1 MAGPGHRGRMAMAKP
16 QNAKKTVKRILSYMD
31 GYGFQLALVI
41 VGIIISAAAGIAGTY
56 FLKPLINIYIV
67 PFIGHENPDFSG
79 FIGML
84 TLMGGIY
91 LAGALS
97 SYIYGR
103 LMVNI
108 ATGTLYKIRT
118 DLFTPMERLPIRYFD
133 THTHGEL
140 MSHYTNDTDALREM
154 MSQGIPQLISSGI
167 SVAGVFIMMLVLS
180 PLLTLLV
187 VAMLIVMLL
196 VIANIGKR
204 TSTYFKRQ
212 QETIGKVN
220 GYVEE
225 MIEGQR
231 VVKVFSRE
239 EKVIEGFDEKNEE
252 LCRAATSANTF
263 ANILMPIM
271 GNLSYLLYAV
281 TAVSGAVLTIMGR
294 MDLGTIAS
302 FLQYTRTFSHP
313 EHRS

>member
-1 MAGPGHRGRMAMAKP
+1 
-16 QNAKKTVKRILSYMD
+16 
-31 GYGFQLALVI
+31 
-41 VGIIISAAAGIAGTY
+41 
-56 FLKPLINIYIV
+56 
-67 PFIGHENPDFSG
+67 
-79 FIGML
+79 
-84 TLMGGIY
+84 
-91 LAGALS
+91 
-97 SYIYGR
+97 
-103 LMVNI
+103 
-108 ATGTLYKIRT
+108 
-118 DLFTPMERLPIRYFD
+118 
-133 THTHGEL
+133 

-313 EHRS
+313 ITQMSQLFNSVLNALAGAERIFRLIDEEPESDEGDVTLVNVECNEQAKLQKATVVRDSGPGRCRKATGVLNT